1 MFSRLIALSLLLV
14 SCITGAQEAEPSLAQ
29 QFVTA
34 VNAGDL
40 EAYTAVYAPDAV
52 VDDIGRVFDTP
63 EELQSWGEALINAN
77 SVYTILSEE
86 MQGETLVWRLEYRA
100 GSYFLA
106 GTGEIVAEDGKIKT
120 MVIRSN

>member
-1 MFSRLIALSLLLV
+1 MIRLIVLSLLLV
-14 SCITGAQEAEPSLAQ
+14 SCVASTQDAEESLAQ
-29 QFVTA
+29 QFVNA

-40 EAYTAVYAPDAV
+40 EAYMAVYAPDAV
-52 VDDIGRVFDTP
+52 VDDIGRVFDSE
-63 EELQSWGEALINAN
+63 EELRSWGEALINAD

-86 MQGETLVWRLEYRA
+86 MQGETLVWTLEYRA

-106 GTGEIVAEDGKIKT
+106 GTSEIVAEDGKIKT